1 MNISMSNRQSSTNPG
16 IKARV
21 ANPLISLIVPVFNEE
36 QSLAM
41 FMDAID
47 NKLAGLRLEIIFID
61 DGSTDNTLVLL
72 RQISAKSN
80 YVQVIK
86 LSRNFG
92 KEAALTAGINHCN
105 GDVAIPVD
113 VDLQDPL
120 EIIHDF
126 IAKWKDGFDVVQG
139 VRDDRQND
147 GFLKRYSASK
157 YYQIFNY
164 ISDFKIT
171 PHSGDFRLLDRKAIN
186 ALRQLPERVRF
197 MKGLFTWIGFST
209 AEVRYR
215 RLKRSKGH
223 SKFNF
228 KQLFRFGLDGVI
240 SFSSLPIRVWSFVG
254 MVMAIPAII
263 FMFYI
268 VIKTLLM
275 GIDVPGYASMISIV
289 LFLGG
294 IQFITLGVIGEYVG
308 RIFTE
313 VKSRPIYIIEETI
326 SASAKVDD

>member
-1 MNISMSNRQSSTNPG
+1 MSTYQSTTNPG
-16 IKARV
+16 IKVRV

-41 FMDAID
+41 FMDAVV

-61 DGSTDNTLVLL
+61 DGSTDNTLVFL
-72 RQISAKSN
+72 RQISATN
-80 YVQVIK
+80 NHVQVIK

-92 KEAALTAGINHCN
+92 KEAALTAGINLCN

-126 IAKWKDGFDVVQG
+126 ISKWQEGFDVVHG
-139 VRDDRQND
+139 IRNDRQND

-157 YYQIFNY
+157 YYQIFNF
-164 ISDFKIT
+164 ISDLKMT
-171 PHSGDFRLLDRKAIN
+171 PHAGDFRLLDRKAIN
-186 ALRQLPERVRF
+186 ALRELPERVRF

-209 AEVRYR
+209 AEVHYR
-215 RLKRSKGH
+215 RLKRTQGQ

-228 KQLFRFGLDGVI
+228 KRLFRFGLDGVI
-240 SFSSLPIRVWSFVG
+240 SFSSMPIRVWSVVG
-254 MVMAIPAII
+254 MMMTIPAIV

-268 VIKTLLM
+268 IIKTLLM
-275 GIDVPGYASMISIV
+275 GVDVPGYASIVSIV
-289 LFLGG
+289 LFIGG
-294 IQFITLGVIGEYVG
+294 IQFLTLGFIGEYVG

-313 VKSRPIYIIEETI
+313 VKGRPIYIIEETI
-326 SASAKVDD
+326 SAPAETDD

>member
-1 MNISMSNRQSSTNPG
+1 MSTNQITTNPG
-16 IKARV
+16 IKVRV

-36 QSLAM
+36 QSVAM
-41 FMDAID
+41 FMDAVV

-92 KEAALTAGINHCN
+92 KEAALTAGIKHCN

-120 EIIHDF
+120 EVIHDF
-126 IAKWKDGFDVVQG
+126 ITKWQEGFDVVHG
-139 VRDDRQND
+139 IRNDRQND
-147 GFLKRYSASK
+147 GFLKRYSAGK
-157 YYQIFNY
+157 YYQIFNF
-164 ISDFKIT
+164 ISDLKMT
-171 PHSGDFRLLDRKAIN
+171 PHAGDFRLLDRKAIN
-186 ALRQLPERVRF
+186 ALRELPERVRF

-209 AEVRYR
+209 AEVHYR
-215 RLKRSKGH
+215 RLKRTQGQ

-240 SFSSLPIRVWSFVG
+240 SFSSMPIRVWSVVG
-254 MVMAIPAII
+254 MMMTIPAIV

-268 VIKTLLM
+268 IIKTLLM
-275 GIDVPGYASMISIV
+275 GVDVPGYASIVSIV
-289 LFLGG
+289 LFIGG
-294 IQFITLGVIGEYVG
+294 IQFITLGFIGEYVG

-313 VKSRPIYIIEETI
+313 VKGRPIYIIEETI
-326 SASAKVDD
+326 SAPAKTDD

>member
-1 MNISMSNRQSSTNPG
+1 MSYRQSSTNPS
-16 IKARV
+16 IKSRA

-36 QSLAM
+36 QSLPM
-41 FMDAID
+41 FMDTVV

-61 DGSTDNTLVLL
+61 DGSTDNTMLLL
-72 RQISAKSN
+72 RQISAMN
-80 YVQVIK
+80 NHVQILK

-92 KEAALTAGINHCN
+92 KEAALTAGLKHCN
-105 GDVAIPVD
+105 GEVAIPVD

-126 IAKWKDGFDVVQG
+126 VAKWREGFDVVQG
-139 VRDDRQND
+139 VRHERQND

-164 ISDFKIT
+164 ISDLKMT

-186 ALRQLPERVRF
+186 ALMELPERVRF

-209 AEVRYR
+209 TEVSYR
-215 RLKRSKGH
+215 RLKRSEGQ
-223 SKFNF
+223 SKFKF
-228 KQLFRFGLDGVI
+228 KQLFRLGLDGVI
-240 SFSSLPIRVWSFVG
+240 SFSSMPIRIWSVIG
-254 MVMAIPAII
+254 MVIAIPAII

-268 VIKTLLM
+268 VIRTLFM
-275 GIDVPGYASMISIV
+275 GIDVPGYASIVSIV

-308 RIFTE
+308 RIFIE
-313 VKSRPIYIIEETI
+313 VKGRPIYIIEETI
-326 SASAKVDD
+326 LASAKNDD

>member
-1 MNISMSNRQSSTNPG
+1 MSYRQSSTNPS
-16 IKARV
+16 IKSRA

-36 QSLAM
+36 QSLPM
-41 FMDAID
+41 FMDTVV

-61 DGSTDNTLVLL
+61 DGSTDNTMSLL
-72 RQISAKSN
+72 RQISAMN
-80 YVQVIK
+80 NHVQILK

-92 KEAALTAGINHCN
+92 KEAALTAGLKHCN
-105 GDVAIPVD
+105 GEVAIPVD

-126 IAKWKDGFDVVQG
+126 VAKWREGFDVVQG
-139 VRDDRQND
+139 VRHERQND
-147 GFLKRYSASK
+147 GFLKRYSAGT

-164 ISDFKIT
+164 ISDLKMT

-186 ALRQLPERVRF
+186 ALIELPERVRF

-209 AEVRYR
+209 TEVSYR
-215 RLKRSKGH
+215 RLKRSEGQ
-223 SKFNF
+223 SKFKF
-228 KQLFRFGLDGVI
+228 KQLFRLGLDGVI
-240 SFSSLPIRVWSFVG
+240 SFSSMPIRIWSVIG
-254 MVMAIPAII
+254 MVIAIPAII

-268 VIKTLLM
+268 VIRTLFM
-275 GIDVPGYASMISIV
+275 GIDVPGYASIVSIV

-308 RIFTE
+308 RIFIE
-313 VKSRPIYIIEETI
+313 VKGRPIYIIEETI
-326 SASAKVDD
+326 LASAKNDD

>member
-1 MNISMSNRQSSTNPG
+1 MSTYQSTTNPSM
-16 IKARV
+16 KARP

-36 QSLAM
+36 QSLAV
-41 FMDAID
+41 FMDAVV
-47 NKLAGLRLEIIFID
+47 NKLAGLQLEIIFID
-61 DGSTDNTLVLL
+61 DGSTDNTLLLL
-72 RQISAKSN
+72 RQISSTN
-80 YVQVIK
+80 GHVQVIK

-92 KEAALTAGINHCN
+92 KEAALTAGINLCN

-126 IAKWKDGFDVVQG
+126 ISKWQDGFDVVHG
-139 VRDDRQND
+139 VRNDRQND

-157 YYQIFNY
+157 YYQIFNF
-164 ISDFKIT
+164 ISDMKMT
-171 PHSGDFRLLDRKAIN
+171 PHAGDFRLLDRKAIN
-186 ALRQLPERVRF
+186 ALRELPERVRF

-209 AEVRYR
+209 TEVHYR
-215 RLKRSKGH
+215 RLKRNRGQ

-228 KQLFRFGLDGVI
+228 KRLFRFGLDGVI
-240 SFSSLPIRVWSFVG
+240 SFSSMPIRVWSVIG
-254 MVMAIPAII
+254 MMIAIPAII

-268 VIKTLLM
+268 IIKTLLM
-275 GIDVPGYASMISIV
+275 GIDVPGYASIVSIV
-289 LFLGG
+289 LFIGG

-313 VKSRPIYIIEETI
+313 VKGRPIYIIEAVSYTHLTLPTK
-326 SASAKVDD
+326 A

>member
-1 MNISMSNRQSSTNPG
+1 MSYRQSSTNPS
-16 IKARV
+16 IKSRA

-41 FMDAID
+41 FMDAVV

-61 DGSTDNTLVLL
+61 DGSTDNTMLLL
-72 RQISAKSN
+72 RQISSMN
-80 YVQVIK
+80 NHVQILK

-92 KEAALTAGINHCN
+92 KEAALTAGLNHCN
-105 GDVAIPVD
+105 GEVAIPVD

-126 IAKWKDGFDVVQG
+126 VAKWREGFDVVQG
-139 VRDDRQND
+139 VRHERQND
-147 GFLKRYSASK
+147 GFLKRYSAGT

-164 ISDFKIT
+164 ISDLKMT

-186 ALRQLPERVRF
+186 ALVELPERVRF

-209 AEVRYR
+209 TEVSYR
-215 RLKRSKGH
+215 RLKRSEGQ
-223 SKFNF
+223 SKFKF
-228 KQLFRFGLDGVI
+228 KQLFRLGLDGVI
-240 SFSSLPIRVWSFVG
+240 SFSSMPIRIWSVIG
-254 MVMAIPAII
+254 MVIAIPAII

-268 VIKTLLM
+268 VIRTLFM
-275 GIDVPGYASMISIV
+275 GIDVPGYASIVSIV

-308 RIFTE
+308 RIFIE
-313 VKSRPIYIIEETI
+313 VKGRPIYIIEETI
-326 SASAKVDD
+326 SASAKNDD

>member
-1 MNISMSNRQSSTNPG
+1 MSTYPSTTNPG

-36 QSLAM
+36 QSITM
-41 FMDAID
+41 FMDAVV

-72 RQISAKSN
+72 RQVSATN
-80 YVQVIK
+80 GHVQVIK

-92 KEAALTAGINHCN
+92 KEAALTAGINLCN
-105 GDVAIPVD
+105 GDVAVPVD

-126 IAKWKDGFDVVQG
+126 ISKWQDGFDVVHG

-157 YYQIFNY
+157 YYQIFNF
-164 ISDFKIT
+164 ISDLKMT
-171 PHSGDFRLLDRKAIN
+171 PHAGDFRLLDRKAIF
-186 ALRQLPERVRF
+186 ALRELPERVRF

-209 AEVRYR
+209 TEVRYR
-215 RLKRSKGH
+215 RLKRNQGQ

-228 KQLFRFGLDGVI
+228 KRLFRFGLDGVI
-240 SFSSLPIRVWSFVG
+240 SFSSMPIRVWSIVG
-254 MVMAIPAII
+254 MMIAIPAII
-263 FMFYI
+263 LMFYI
-268 VIKTLLM
+268 IIKTLLM
-275 GIDVPGYASMISIV
+275 GIDVPGYASIVSIV
-289 LFLGG
+289 LFIGG
-294 IQFITLGVIGEYVG
+294 IQLITLGVIGEYVG

-313 VKSRPIYIIEETI
+313 VKGRPIYIIEETI
-326 SASAKVDD
+326 SAPAETND

>member
-1 MNISMSNRQSSTNPG
+1 MSTTNPL
-16 IKARV
+16 IKVRV
-21 ANPLISLIVPVFNEE
+21 VNPLISLIVPVFNEE

-41 FMDAID
+41 FMDAVV

-61 DGSTDNTLVLL
+61 DGSTDNTLVFL
-72 RQISAKSN
+72 RQISATNN

-92 KEAALTAGINHCN
+92 KEAALTAGINLCN

-126 IAKWKDGFDVVQG
+126 ISKWQDGFDVVHG
-139 VRDDRQND
+139 IRNDRQND

-157 YYQIFNY
+157 YYQIFNF
-164 ISDFKIT
+164 ISDLKMT
-171 PHSGDFRLLDRKAIN
+171 PHAGDFRLLDRKAIN
-186 ALRQLPERVRF
+186 ALRELPERVRF

-209 AEVRYR
+209 AEVHYR
-215 RLKRSKGH
+215 RLKRTQGK

-240 SFSSLPIRVWSFVG
+240 SFSSMPIRVWSVVG
-254 MVMAIPAII
+254 MMMTIPAIV

-268 VIKTLLM
+268 IIKTLLM
-275 GIDVPGYASMISIV
+275 GVDVPGYASIVSIV
-289 LFLGG
+289 LFIGG
-294 IQFITLGVIGEYVG
+294 IQFLTLGFIGEYVG

-313 VKSRPIYIIEETI
+313 VKGRPIYIIEETI
-326 SASAKVDD
+326 SGPAKTND

>member
-1 MNISMSNRQSSTNPG
+1 MSTYQSTTNPG
-16 IKARV
+16 IKVRV
-21 ANPLISLIVPVFNEE
+21 GNPLISLIVPVFNEE

-41 FMDAID
+41 FMDAVV

-72 RQISAKSN
+72 RRISATN
-80 YVQVIK
+80 NHVQVIK

-92 KEAALTAGINHCN
+92 KEAALTAGINLCN

-126 IAKWKDGFDVVQG
+126 ISKWQDGFDVVHG
-139 VRDDRQND
+139 IRNDRQND
-147 GFLKRYSASK
+147 GFFKRYSASK
-157 YYQIFNY
+157 YYQIFNF
-164 ISDFKIT
+164 ISDLKMT
-171 PHSGDFRLLDRKAIN
+171 PHAGDFRLLDRKAIN
-186 ALRQLPERVRF
+186 ALRELPERVRF

-209 AEVRYR
+209 AEVHYR
-215 RLKRSKGH
+215 RLKRTQGQ

-240 SFSSLPIRVWSFVG
+240 SFSSMPIRVWSILG
-254 MVMAIPAII
+254 MMMTVPAIV

-268 VIKTLLM
+268 IIKTLLM
-275 GIDVPGYASMISIV
+275 GVDVPGYASIVSIV
-289 LFLGG
+289 LFIGG
-294 IQFITLGVIGEYVG
+294 IQFITLGFIGEYVG

-313 VKSRPIYIIEETI
+313 VKGRPIYIIEETI
-326 SASAKVDD
+326 SAPAETDD

>member
-1 MNISMSNRQSSTNPG
+1 VKDSMSTYQNTTNPG
-16 IKARV
+16 IKVRV

-41 FMDAID
+41 FMDAVV

-61 DGSTDNTLVLL
+61 DGSTDNTLVFL
-72 RQISAKSN
+72 RQISATNN

-92 KEAALTAGINHCN
+92 KEAALTAGINLCN

-126 IAKWKDGFDVVQG
+126 ISKWQEGFDVVHG
-139 VRDDRQND
+139 IRNDRQND

-157 YYQIFNY
+157 YYQIFNF
-164 ISDFKIT
+164 ISDLKMT
-171 PHSGDFRLLDRKAIN
+171 PHAGDFRLLDRKAIN
-186 ALRQLPERVRF
+186 ALRELPERVRF

-209 AEVRYR
+209 AEVHYR
-215 RLKRSKGH
+215 RLKRTQGK

-240 SFSSLPIRVWSFVG
+240 SFSSMPIRVWSVVG
-254 MVMAIPAII
+254 MMMTIPAIV

-268 VIKTLLM
+268 IIKTLLM
-275 GIDVPGYASMISIV
+275 GVDVPGYASIVSIV
-289 LFLGG
+289 LFIGG
-294 IQFITLGVIGEYVG
+294 IQFLTLGFIGEYVG

-313 VKSRPIYIIEETI
+313 VKGRPIYIIEETI
-326 SASAKVDD
+326 SAPAKTDD

>member
-1 MNISMSNRQSSTNPG
+1 MSTYQSTTNPG
-16 IKARV
+16 IKVRA

-36 QSLAM
+36 QSVAM
-41 FMDAID
+41 FMDAVV

-61 DGSTDNTLVLL
+61 DGSTDNTLVFL
-72 RQISAKSN
+72 RQISATNN

-92 KEAALTAGINHCN
+92 KEAALTAGINLCN

-126 IAKWKDGFDVVQG
+126 ISKWQEGFDVVHG
-139 VRDDRQND
+139 IRNDRQND

-157 YYQIFNY
+157 YYQIFNF
-164 ISDFKIT
+164 ISDLKMT
-171 PHSGDFRLLDRKAIN
+171 PHAGDFRLLDRKAIN
-186 ALRQLPERVRF
+186 ALRELPERVRF

-209 AEVRYR
+209 AEVHYR
-215 RLKRSKGH
+215 RLKRTQGQ

-240 SFSSLPIRVWSFVG
+240 SFSSMPIRVWSVVG
-254 MVMAIPAII
+254 MMMTIPAIV

-268 VIKTLLM
+268 IIKTLLM
-275 GIDVPGYASMISIV
+275 GVDVPGYASIVSIV
-289 LFLGG
+289 LFIGG
-294 IQFITLGVIGEYVG
+294 IQFLTLGFIGEYVG

-313 VKSRPIYIIEETI
+313 VKGRPIYIIEETI
-326 SASAKVDD
+326 SAPAKTDD

>member
-1 MNISMSNRQSSTNPG
+1 MSYRQSSTNPS
-16 IKARV
+16 IKSRA

-36 QSLAM
+36 QSLPM
-41 FMDAID
+41 FMDTVV

-61 DGSTDNTLVLL
+61 DGSTDNTMLLL
-72 RQISAKSN
+72 RQISAMN
-80 YVQVIK
+80 NHVQILK

-92 KEAALTAGINHCN
+92 KEAALTAGLNHCN
-105 GDVAIPVD
+105 GEVAIPVD

-126 IAKWKDGFDVVQG
+126 VAKWREGFDVVQG
-139 VRDDRQND
+139 VRHERQND

-164 ISDFKIT
+164 ISDLKMT

-186 ALRQLPERVRF
+186 ALMELPERVRF

-209 AEVRYR
+209 TEVSYR
-215 RLKRSKGH
+215 RLKRSEGQ
-223 SKFNF
+223 SKFKF
-228 KQLFRFGLDGVI
+228 KQLFRLGLDGVI
-240 SFSSLPIRVWSFVG
+240 SFSSMPIRIWSVIG
-254 MVMAIPAII
+254 MVIAIPAII

-268 VIKTLLM
+268 VIRTLFM
-275 GIDVPGYASMISIV
+275 GIDVPGYASIVSIV

-308 RIFTE
+308 RIFIE
-313 VKSRPIYIIEETI
+313 VKGRPIYIIEETI
-326 SASAKVDD
+326 LASAKNDD